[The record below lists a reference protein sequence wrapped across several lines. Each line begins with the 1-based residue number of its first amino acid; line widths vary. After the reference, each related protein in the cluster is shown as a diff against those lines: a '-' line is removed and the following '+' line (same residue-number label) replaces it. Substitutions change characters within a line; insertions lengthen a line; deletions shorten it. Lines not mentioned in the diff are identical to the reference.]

1 MKTVQEASDLSLNK
15 AGQKT
20 IYPILFMICFSH
32 LLNDLMQSIIP
43 SVYPIIKDKYNFS
56 FTQIGAIT
64 FTYQI
69 TASILQPFVGFYT
82 DRKPQ
87 PFSLPL
93 AMIFTMGGIVALSF
107 ANHFYFFLGAV
118 ALIGLGS
125 SIFHPES
132 SRVAYMA
139 SGGRKGLAQSIFQLG
154 GHAGTSIGPLLAALI
169 VIPFG
174 QFSLLFFCL
183 AAFTGMLILRRISKW
198 YQDNLRLRA
207 KKISNQNQLYA
218 EGISRNRILLS
229 IAILLL
235 LLFSKYIYMASMT
248 NYFTFYLIDT
258 FNVSAQHSQYYL
270 FLFLAAIAVGTMIG
284 GPVGDRIGRKYVIW
298 FSILGVAPFTLLLP
312 YMSLTWTVIL
322 AILIGLILS
331 SAFSAIML
339 YATDL
344 IPGKIGTI
352 AGLFYGFMFGI
363 AGIGSAVLGW
373 LAEKTSI
380 TYIFSICSYLPL
392 IGIIAVF
399 LPGIKSPEPP
409 PVKWNA
415 KK

>member
-1 MKTVQEASDLSLNK
+1 METVKGTGDLSPQK
-15 AGQKT
+15 IAQKT

-32 LLNDLMQSIIP
+32 LLNDLMQSVIP
-43 SVYPIIKDKYNFS
+43 SVYPIIKDKYNLN

-69 TASILQPFVGFYT
+69 TASLLQPLVGFYT

-87 PFSLPL
+87 PYSLPL
-93 AMIFTMGGIVALSF
+93 AMIFPMGGIIALSL
-107 ANHFYFFLGAV
+107 ANNFYFFLGAV

-132 SRVAYMA
+132 SRVAYIA

-154 GHAGTSIGPLLAALI
+154 GHVGTSIGPLLAALI

-174 QFSLLFFCL
+174 QFSIICFCF
-183 AAFTGMLILRRISKW
+183 AAFMGILILRRIGKW
-198 YQDNLRLRA
+198 YQEHLQFR
-207 KKISNQNQLYA
+207 KKKSSDKSQMYA
-218 EGISRNRILLS
+218 VGISRNRIMIS
-229 IAILLL
+229 MAILLM

-248 NYFTFYLIDT
+248 NYFTFYLIDK
-258 FNVSAQHSQYYL
+258 FNVSVQHSQYYL
-270 FLFLAAIAVGTMIG
+270 FAFLAAIAIGTMIG
-284 GPVGDRIGRKYVIW
+284 GPVGDLIGRKYVIW
-298 FSILGVAPFTLLLP
+298 FSIFGVAPFTLLLP
-312 YMSLTWTVIL
+312 HMTLTWTVII
-322 AILIGLILS
+322 AVLIGLVLS

-344 IPGKIGTI
+344 IPGKIGTL

-373 LAEKTSI
+373 AADKTSI
-380 TYIFSICSYLPL
+380 QYVFSICSYLPL
-392 IGIIAVF
+392 IGIIAIF
-399 LPGIKSPEPP
+399 LPSIKNPKFEPT
-409 PVKWNA
+409 
-415 KK
+415 

>member
-1 MKTVQEASDLSLNK
+1 MKTFKLNDDHLAAK
-15 AGQKT
+15 NTVSKT

-32 LLNDLMQSIIP
+32 LLNDLMQSVIP
-43 SVYPIIKDKYNFS
+43 SVYPIIKDKYHFS
-56 FTQIGAIT
+56 FTQIGIIT

-69 TASILQPFVGFYT
+69 TASLLQPLVGFYT

-87 PFSLPL
+87 PYSLPL
-93 AMIFTMGGIVALSF
+93 AMVFTMCGIIILSIADSF
-107 ANHFYFFLGAV
+107 HIFLIAV

-174 QFSLLFFCL
+174 QFSLIWFCL
-183 AAFTGMLILRRISKW
+183 TAIIGMLILSRISIW
-198 YQDNLRLRA
+198 YKEHLQFKL
-207 KKISNQNQLYA
+207 KHIQNTGQVYA
-218 EGISRNRILLS
+218 AGISKNRVMIS
-229 IAILLL
+229 MAILLM

-248 NYFTFYLIDT
+248 SYFTFYLIDK
-258 FNVSAQHSQYYL
+258 FHLSIQQSQYYL
-270 FLFLAAIAVGTMIG
+270 FSFLAAVAVGTMIG
-284 GPVGDRIGRKYVIW
+284 GPVGDRFGRKYVIW

-312 YMSLTWTVIL
+312 YMTLTLTIVF
-322 AILIGLILS
+322 AVLIGLILS

-352 AGLFYGFMFGI
+352 AGLFYGLMFGI
-363 AGIGSAVLGW
+363 AGIGSAALGW
-373 LAEKTSI
+373 LADKTSI
-380 TYIFSICSYLPL
+380 DYVFSICSYLPL
-392 IGIIAVF
+392 IGVIAVL
-399 LPGIKSPEPP
+399 LPNIKNPSSE
-409 PVKWNA
+409 KN
-415 KK
+415 